1 MRGYTGAMADGVGK
15 IPPEARDGER
25 EVIRRVEQGDAG
37 ALRTLYER
45 YAGRAMAIALRVL
58 QQPHEA
64 EEVVQE
70 TFLEIWKR
78 ASSYDP
84 NRGAVAAWVC
94 TIARTRAIDR
104 LRLQS
109 SATRAAAAAAAPLP
123 PSRTPVEAVEQR
135 EARGVIEAALR
146 ALPEEQ
152 RQVIELAYFSGLS
165 QSEIADRTGEAL
177 GTVKT
182 RVRLAMEKLSALV
195 GSDRLPRGAR

>member
-1 MRGYTGAMADGVGK
+1 MADGVGK
-15 IPPEARDGER
+15 IPPVARDAEG

-45 YAGRAMAIALRVL
+45 FGGRAMAIALRVL

-70 TFLEIWKR
+70 TFLEIWRR
-78 ASSYDP
+78 AASFDP
-84 NRGAVAAWVC
+84 NRGAPAAWVA

-104 LRLQS
+104 LRLRG
-109 SATRAAAAAAAPLP
+109 SAARAAAASVEPAPP
-123 PSRTPVEAVEQR
+123 ARTPVEAVEQR
-135 EARGVIEAALR
+135 EARQVITAALH

-152 RQVIELAYFSGLS
+152 RQVIELAYFQGLS
-165 QSEIADRTGEAL
+165 QSEIAERTGEAL

-182 RVRLAMEKLSALV
+182 RVRLAMEKLSGLV
-195 GSDRLPRGAR
+195 RNDQLPRGAR

>member
-1 MRGYTGAMADGVGK
+1 MADGVGK
-15 IPPEARDGER
+15 IPPVARDAEG
-25 EVIRRVEQGDAG
+25 EVIRRVEQGDAN

-45 YAGRAMAIALRVL
+45 FAGRAMAIALRVL

-78 ASSYDP
+78 AASYDP
-84 NRGAVAAWVC
+84 SRGAPAAWVA

-104 LRLQS
+104 LRLRGS
-109 SATRAAAAAAAPLP
+109 TARAVAASAEPPLP
-123 PSRTPVEAVEQR
+123 ARTAVEAVEQR
-135 EARGVIEAALR
+135 EARQIITAALL

-152 RQVIELAYFSGLS
+152 RRVIELAYFQGLS

-182 RVRLAMEKLSALV
+182 RVRLAMEKLSGLV
-195 GSDRLPRGAR
+195 QNDQLPRGAR